1 MHEGKGLML
10 SLQGVANVK
19 RPPSSRGPVL
29 ALLMVLSLCVPF
41 APSAAEDTDFIP
53 RHTGVDYPVGWTD
66 IDTNPFNPAFNV
78 QLRLVYPAMED
89 GEDAEMAGNGPFP
102 WIAFF
107 GDNGEAS
114 DDYMLLSSALAKR
127 GYITISSGALSD
139 SSDIEANGNTLSVMR
154 ERVNQTNSGQHVTG
168 GAENIDYNHWAI
180 AGHGTGA
187 AAAYLLQ
194 PFLTVWDHPPRG
206 VVGLGTDF
214 EGLDE
219 DWDWDDGPSE
229 PQFFTPKAG
238 LFMTG
243 TVDEVAPSQEA
254 LDRLKELDGIGWH
267 WMHVL
272 GADHYQFQD
281 TRSIFENEAD
291 ASLTQEEQIALAAGQ
306 IVPYLDTTIRG
317 DHGQFRAA
325 FNRPSDPYTVSHPQ
339 AYIQEDLSTSE
350 WIRFENTTAS
360 HPPSSQLNGSEDLE
374 VSVDWVLRNGDAFL
388 DIPADWDV
396 RATCGWRIGPHGATT
411 TMSPNGTVQCVL
423 PMATVP
429 PGAHELVVRV
439 DVEGGGAEWTQ
450 TYQRENTPMELVE
463 PKPTVYVPQHGER
476 ILNMSEVA
484 VDPDGQ
490 IVRATNV
497 ALNCTDADHFG
508 VSIVEDGQAVRAFH
522 ALDEEWLGECDVE
535 VNLRSDGE
543 TDDVANTSLRVVLT
557 PVDDPVV
564 VLAPVPIQ
572 ELTEDGD
579 ARMYDVRSAV
589 YDPEETPLQF
599 TIDGAASGQQGP
611 VQFAF
616 ADNVLTLTP
625 LPDAFGAIVLRAVV
639 SDGTQPGVDIEV
651 PVVVM
656 SVDDP
661 IRINASAWTNL
672 TTQEDASVSLDVDA
686 LAYDVDGDELN
697 WTLEQQHDELSVVF
711 ENGTFTVAPAP
722 DVFGVFEGLWLNVS
736 DGSSNHSA
744 QLSLRVM
751 AEPDPPIV
759 SITSVQRMEGLLSA
773 SMQWVVSDVDGEVDT
788 NGSVLVDGVLLNVSH
803 SCLSSNDGVH
813 QCVTLLPLSP
823 TTSPV
828 YVVELRIVDEPL
840 NRTVVASYT
849 LEAGATMD
857 TDQDA
862 ALGDESGGITGSDV
876 ALLMFVLLLAVVGG
890 VLALRR
896 SGSTSE
902 TEIFTHLND
911 DEVVEESSQSASSS
925 GGLMARAERLK

>member
-1 MHEGKGLML
+1 M
-10 SLQGVANVK
+10 K
-19 RPPSSRGPVL
+19 RPPSSRGPAL
-29 ALLMVLSLCVPF
+29 ALLMLLSLCVPF
-41 APSAAEDTDFIP
+41 APSAAEDTDFIS

-102 WIAFF
+102 WMAFF
-107 GDNGEAS
+107 GDNGES
-114 DDYMLLSSALAKR
+114 PDSYMLLSSALAKR
-127 GYITISSGALSD
+127 GYITISTGALSD

-154 ERVNQTNSGQHVTG
+154 EKVSQTNSGQHVAG
-168 GAENIDYNHWAI
+168 GAENIDFNHWAI

-214 EGLDE
+214 EDLDE
-219 DWDWDDGPSE
+219 DWGWDDGPTT
-229 PQFFTPKAG
+229 PQFFTPKAS

-243 TVDEVAPSQEA
+243 TVDEVAPSQDA

-281 TRSIFENEAD
+281 SRSIFENEGD
-291 ASLTQEEQIALAAGQ
+291 ASMTQDEQIAFAANQ

-339 AYIQEDLSTSE
+339 AYIQEDLSTSD
-350 WIRFENTTAS
+350 WLGFENTTAN
-360 HPPSSQLNGSEDLE
+360 HPPSSTLNGSEVLE
-374 VSVDWVLRNGDAFL
+374 VNVDWILRSGDTFH
-388 DIPADWDV
+388 DVPAEWDV
-396 RATCGWRIGPHGATT
+396 RATCGWRIGLLGATT
-411 TMSPNGTVQCVL
+411 TISPNGTVQCVL

-439 DVEGGGAEWTQ
+439 EVEGGGAEWTQ
-450 TYQRENTPMELVE
+450 PYQRENTPMELID
-463 PKPTVYVPQHGER
+463 PKPTMHVPQHGEQT
-476 ILNMSEVA
+476 LNMSEVA

-490 IVRATNV
+490 VVRATSV
-497 ALNCTDADHFG
+497 SLNCTDADHFAA
-508 VSIVEDGQAVRAFH
+508 SIVDEGQAVRVEH
-522 ALDEEWLGECDVE
+522 ALEEEWLGECSVE

-543 TDDVANTSLRVVLT
+543 TEDVATTSLRVVLT
-557 PVDDPVV
+557 QVDDPVV
-564 VLAPVPIQ
+564 LVSPIPIQ
-572 ELTEDGD
+572 ELIEDGD
-579 ARMYDVRSAV
+579 ARMYDVRTAV
-589 YDPEETPLQF
+589 YDPEGAALQF
-599 TIDGAASGQQGP
+599 TIDGASSGQQGP
-611 VQFAF
+611 VHFAF
-616 ADNVLTLTP
+616 ADNVLTLSP
-625 LPDAFGAIVLRAVV
+625 LPDAFGAVVLRAIV

-661 IRINASAWTNL
+661 VRVNESAWTNL
-672 TTQEDASVSLDVDA
+672 TTQEDAPVTLDVNA
-686 LAYDVDGDELN
+686 LAYDVDGDALN
-697 WTLEQQHDELSVVF
+697 WTFEEHHDDLTITF
-711 ENGTFTVAPAP
+711 ENGTFMLVPAP
-722 DVFGVFEGLWLNVS
+722 DVFGVFDGLWLNVT

-744 QLSLRVM
+744 QLSLEVM
-751 AEPDPPIV
+751 AEPDSPIV
-759 SITSVQRMEGLLSA
+759 SITSVQRLDGLLSA
-773 SMQWVVSDVDGEVDT
+773 SMQWVVSDVDGQVDT
-788 NGSVLVDGVLLNVSH
+788 NGSVLVDGVPIDVSH
-803 SCLSSNDGVH
+803 SCLSNIDGVH

-823 TTSPV
+823 TSNPS

-840 NRTVVASYT
+840 NRTVVATYT
-849 LEAGATMD
+849 LEAGATMN

-876 ALLMFVLLLAVVGG
+876 ALLMVMLALAVVLGA
-890 VLALRR
+890 LTLRR
-896 SGSTSE
+896 FGSNDESE
-902 TEIFTHLND
+902 VFTDSSD
-911 DEVVEESSQSASSS
+911 DEAVEESPQSVSSS
-925 GGLMARAERLK
+925 GGLLARAERLK